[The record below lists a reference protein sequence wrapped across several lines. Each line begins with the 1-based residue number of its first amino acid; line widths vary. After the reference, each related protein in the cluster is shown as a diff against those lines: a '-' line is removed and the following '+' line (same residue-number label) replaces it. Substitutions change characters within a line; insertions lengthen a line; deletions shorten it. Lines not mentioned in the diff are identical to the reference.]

1 MPINPKQLIG
11 LIKNGNPKQVALQI
25 IQSNFSN
32 DPLAQNLLTMGQ
44 RGDIKGLE
52 EFATQYFN
60 QQGRDFNLE
69 MNNFMNM
76 IYINTNLNQILS
88 LLLEYNIL
96 DRLFLQKHSR
106 QKSSHIY
113 LKRIQFLASDLLI
126 HLLFQFLL

>member
-1 MPINPKQLIG
+1 MPINPKQLIR
-11 LIKNGNPKQVALQI
+11 LIKNGNPKQVALQL

-32 DPLAQNLLTMGQ
+32 DPLAQNLLAMGQ

-76 IYINTNLNQILS
+76 IQNM
-88 LLLEYNIL
+88 
-96 DRLFLQKHSR
+96 
-106 QKSSHIY
+106 
-113 LKRIQFLASDLLI
+113 
-126 HLLFQFLL
+126 

>member
-11 LIKNGNPKQVALQI
+11 LIKNGNPKQVALQL

-32 DPLAQNLLTMGQ
+32 DPLAQNLLAMGQ

-52 EFATQYFN
+52 EFAVQYFN

-76 IYINTNLNQILS
+76 IQNM
-88 LLLEYNIL
+88 
-96 DRLFLQKHSR
+96 
-106 QKSSHIY
+106 
-113 LKRIQFLASDLLI
+113 
-126 HLLFQFLL
+126 